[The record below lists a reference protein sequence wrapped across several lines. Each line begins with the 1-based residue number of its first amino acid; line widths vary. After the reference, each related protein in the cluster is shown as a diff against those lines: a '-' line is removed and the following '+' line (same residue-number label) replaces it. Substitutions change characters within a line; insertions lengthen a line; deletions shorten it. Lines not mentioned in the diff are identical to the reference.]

1 MTLRERKQT
10 NNIRLKAAHNKHQA
24 WLESMGVSST
34 QLKQR
39 KKLYKKHNISVT
51 EFPDLSTNSN
61 IRTSDCVP
69 NLGASKTKHKY
80 TGDEIMG
87 IGLLHKSNYTPIRK
101 DDKQGA
107 KDLANMRRT
116 Q

>member
-1 MTLRERKQT
+1 MKRKQS
-10 NNIRLKAAHNKHQA
+10 NNRRLKTAHNKHQD
-24 WLESMGVSST
+24 WLERMGVSTS
-34 QLKQR
+34 QLRQR
-39 KKLYKKHNISVT
+39 KELYKKQNISVT

-69 NLGASKTKHKY
+69 NSGASKTKHKY